1 MKAFFKDILRIPT
14 GILLAITVSFVVQGT
29 AISAESKPVSPEVEA
44 HRQKEAALVE
54 TLKKPVN
61 CKNMGFYDDGDL
73 YCFLSFRG
81 LELNFAGVNAK
92 NDGTIYVTALG
103 KNQTVSSLGS
113 RCLEIAFGDKDLRG
127 VIELHTL
134 FRDDGVITHK
144 SGNKLAWAECR

>member
-1 MKAFFKDILRIPT
+1 MKAFFKGVLRIAT
-14 GILLAITVSFVVQGT
+14 RILLAIPVGFVIQGT

-54 TLKKPVN
+54 TLKKLVN

-92 NDGTIYVTALG
+92 KGGNIYVTALG

-113 RCLEIAFGDKDLRG
+113 RCLRSPLVTKICGG
-127 VIELHTL
+127 
-134 FRDDGVITHK
+134 
-144 SGNKLAWAECR
+144 

>member
-1 MKAFFKDILRIPT
+1 MKAFFKDILRIAT

-54 TLKKPVN
+54 TLKKLVN
-61 CKNMGFYDDGDL
+61 CKNIGFYDDGDL

-113 RCLEIAFGDKDLRG
+113 RCLEIAFGDKDLRV
-127 VIELHTL
+127 VIELHIL

-144 SGNKLAWAECR
+144 NGNKLAWAECR